1 MINCAKLARGDL
13 VDLSIGAP
21 VGAILKAGRLPFIAT
36 CPLAR
41 ISGYLPAISIEVI
54 IIASILRTIGRR
66 IPLFISTYVHRR
78 IHGTRPLLL
87 SGSRRP
93 RRRGDDGLTLL
104 LLAGRRR
111 DNGLARLLRRRLL
124 KTRRAR
130 LGRGHPVI
138 ELVLESPVKVLLPIK
153 PWIKGFPALLLP
165 IVLLPPVA
173 LAAVEVVKDL
183 VDGLPLFADVA
194 DLTTRLLDP
203 LLLRAG
209 TATLEGSAEVILST
223 AEVIIIAFLLSDVTE
238 TNRTFGLLCR
248 RLLHRRRSL
257 GNSAVRVPILPLLL
271 LVGHGGVGI
280 VGNAHV
286 LVLAADVDATRTGPG
301 GPAILV
307 PRRILLLRLG
317 RLDVQDLLLLV
328 SDLPL
333 ESHDVPPGVLVQPP
347 DAELLVGLHPVEVG
361 VDGLLCLVG
370 AAALLLQA
378 AEERL
383 VLVLEL
389 VDGVVDIDAETVLA
403 RLDLAIEEADLG
415 LCMMRRGEW

>member
-1 MINCAKLARGDL
+1 M
-13 VDLSIGAP
+13 
-21 VGAILKAGRLPFIAT
+21 
-36 CPLAR
+36 
-41 ISGYLPAISIEVI
+41 
-54 IIASILRTIGRR
+54 
-66 IPLFISTYVHRR
+66 
-78 IHGTRPLLL
+78 
-87 SGSRRP
+87 
-93 RRRGDDGLTLL
+93 
-104 LLAGRRR
+104 
-111 DNGLARLLRRRLL
+111 
-124 KTRRAR
+124 
-130 LGRGHPVI
+130 GRGHPVI

-153 PWIKGFPALLLP
+153 PWIKGLPALLLP
-165 IVLLPPVA
+165 VVLLPPLA

-238 TNRTFGLLCR
+238 TNRTFGLLSR
-248 RLLHRRRSL
+248 RLLHRGRRRSL

-271 LVGHGGVGI
+271 VGHGGVGI
-280 VGNAHV
+280 AGNAHV
-286 LVLAADVDATRTGPG
+286 LVLAADVDATRTRAGPG

-317 RLDVQDLLLLV
+317 RLDVHDLLLLV

-333 ESHDVPPGVLVQPP
+333 EAHDVLPGVLVQPP

-389 VDGVVDIDAETVLA
+389 VDGVVDIDAEAVLA
-403 RLDLAIEEADLG
+403 GLDLAIEEADLG
-415 LCMMRRGEW
+415 LCMMRERANGMRK

>member
-41 ISGYLPAISIEVI
+41 ISGYLPAISIEFI

-93 RRRGDDGLTLL
+93 RRRGDDGLTFL

-271 LVGHGGVGI
+271 VGHGGVGI
-280 VGNAHV
+280 AGNAHV
-286 LVLAADVDATRTGPG
+286 LVLAADVDATRAGPG

>member
-1 MINCAKLARGDL
+1 M
-13 VDLSIGAP
+13 
-21 VGAILKAGRLPFIAT
+21 
-36 CPLAR
+36 
-41 ISGYLPAISIEVI
+41 
-54 IIASILRTIGRR
+54 
-66 IPLFISTYVHRR
+66 
-78 IHGTRPLLL
+78 
-87 SGSRRP
+87 
-93 RRRGDDGLTLL
+93 
-104 LLAGRRR
+104 
-111 DNGLARLLRRRLL
+111 
-124 KTRRAR
+124 
-130 LGRGHPVI
+130 GRGHPVI

-153 PWIKGFPALLLP
+153 PWIKGLPALLLP
-165 IVLLPPVA
+165 IVLLPPLA

-209 TATLEGSAEVILST
+209 TATLEGAAEVILST
-223 AEVIIIAFLLSDVTE
+223 AEVIIITFLLSNVTE
-238 TNRTFGLLCR
+238 TNRTFGLLSR

-257 GNSAVRVPILPLLL
+257 GNSAVRVPILPPLL

-280 VGNAHV
+280 AGNAHV
-286 LVLAADVDATRTGPG
+286 LVLAADVDATRAGPG

-333 ESHDVPPGVLVQPP
+333 EAHDVPPGVLVQPP

-389 VDGVVDIDAETVLA
+389 GDGVVDIDAEAVLA

>member
-1 MINCAKLARGDL
+1 M
-13 VDLSIGAP
+13 
-21 VGAILKAGRLPFIAT
+21 
-36 CPLAR
+36 
-41 ISGYLPAISIEVI
+41 
-54 IIASILRTIGRR
+54 
-66 IPLFISTYVHRR
+66 
-78 IHGTRPLLL
+78 
-87 SGSRRP
+87 
-93 RRRGDDGLTLL
+93 
-104 LLAGRRR
+104 
-111 DNGLARLLRRRLL
+111 
-124 KTRRAR
+124 
-130 LGRGHPVI
+130 GRGHPII

-165 IVLLPPVA
+165 VVLLPPLA

-280 VGNAHV
+280 AGNAHV
-286 LVLAADVDATRTGPG
+286 LVLAADVDATRAGPG

-333 ESHDVPPGVLVQPP
+333 EAHDVPPGVLVQPP

-389 VDGVVDIDAETVLA
+389 VDGVVDIDAEAVLA
-403 RLDLAIEEADLG
+403 GLDLAIEEADLG

>member
-1 MINCAKLARGDL
+1 M
-13 VDLSIGAP
+13 
-21 VGAILKAGRLPFIAT
+21 
-36 CPLAR
+36 
-41 ISGYLPAISIEVI
+41 
-54 IIASILRTIGRR
+54 
-66 IPLFISTYVHRR
+66 
-78 IHGTRPLLL
+78 
-87 SGSRRP
+87 
-93 RRRGDDGLTLL
+93 
-104 LLAGRRR
+104 
-111 DNGLARLLRRRLL
+111 
-124 KTRRAR
+124 
-130 LGRGHPVI
+130 GRGHPVI

-153 PWIKGFPALLLP
+153 PWIKGLPALLLP
-165 IVLLPPVA
+165 IVLLPPLA

-223 AEVIIIAFLLSDVTE
+223 AEVVIIAFLLSDVTE
-238 TNRTFGLLCR
+238 TNRTFGLLSR

-271 LVGHGGVGI
+271 VGHGGVGI
-280 VGNAHV
+280 AGNAHV
-286 LVLAADVDATRTGPG
+286 LVLAADVDATRTRTGPG

-328 SDLPL
+328 PDLPL
-333 ESHDVPPGVLVQPP
+333 EAHDVPPGVLVQPP

-389 VDGVVDIDAETVLA
+389 VDGVVDIDAEAVLA
-403 RLDLAIEEADLG
+403 GLDLAIEEADLG
-415 LCMMRRGEW
+415 LCMMDEKRVNGMRK